1 MVNGGR
7 GRAHLC
13 GVQTAWSQKPRAEDA
28 VAEIAAAIDG
38 ARVAQLLV
46 FFSPSYGA
54 AAVSAALAHR
64 FPGVGVAGC
73 TSSGEISP
81 AGGLDRGL
89 VVVAFPREGFRVVS
103 AVLTG
108 IERLDV
114 EAAVASVRDLR
125 MRLDR
130 GGEGCAQRFAISL
143 IDGLTLAEERVTSA
157 VAFGLDA
164 IPLVGGSAGDA
175 LTDANTA
182 LIHDGQVH
190 HGAAILLIVGTDHP
204 IEVFKTDNL
213 EPRAVKFVVTQTD
226 AGNRTV
232 RELNAE
238 PAAAEYARALGLQP
252 EMLTPTVFA
261 ANPLAVRVGGD
272 YFCRSIHRLNP
283 DGSLSFLC
291 AIDEGVVLTLAG
303 RKDLVA
309 TTHDELARLDSALGG
324 LDLVIGFDCV
334 LRRLDAELHQVRHR
348 LSDLYRRYNVIGFET
363 RGEQYRAIHLN
374 QTFTGIAIGAA
385 PRA

>member
-1 MVNGGR
+1 MTKG

-13 GVQTAWSQKPRAEDA
+13 GVQTAWSELDRAEEA
-28 VAEIAAAIDG
+28 VAAIADAID
-38 ARVAQLLV
+38 ARRVGQLLV
-46 FFSPSYGA
+46 FFSPAYGA
-54 AAVSAALAHR
+54 DAVAAALARR
-64 FPGVGVAGC
+64 FPGIPVAGC

-89 VVVAFPREGFRVVS
+89 VAVAFPREGFRVVS
-103 AVLTG
+103 TVLADV
-108 IERLDV
+108 EQLDV
-114 EAAVASVRDLR
+114 EAAVARVRSLR
-125 MRLDR
+125 LRL
-130 GGEGCAQRFAISL
+130 GTEGAEYGQRFAISL
-143 IDGLTLAEERVTSA
+143 IDSLTLAEERVTSA

-175 LTDANTA
+175 LTFAHTA
-182 LIHDGQVH
+182 LIHDGVVH
-190 HGAAILLIVGTDHP
+190 HGAAILLIVATDHP
-204 IEVFKTDNL
+204 IQVFKTDNL

-226 AGNRTV
+226 AEHRTV

-291 AIDEGVVLTLAG
+291 AVDEGVVLTLAG

-309 TTHDELARLDSALGG
+309 TTRDELARLDASLGG

-334 LRRLDAELHQVRHR
+334 LRRLDAESHQVRHR

-363 RGEQYRAIHLN
+363 FGEQYRAIHLN
-374 QTFTGIAIGAA
+374 HTFTGIAIGAGS
-385 PRA
+385 RA

>member
-1 MVNGGR
+1 MNGGR

-13 GVQTAWSQKPRAEDA
+13 GVQTAWSQLARAEDA
-28 VAEIAAAIDG
+28 VAEVAAAIDG
-38 ARVAQLLV
+38 TRVAQLLV

-54 AAVSAALAHR
+54 EAMSAALARR
-64 FPGVGVAGC
+64 FPGIGVAGC

-103 AVLTG
+103 TVLTG
-108 IERLDV
+108 VEQLDV
-114 EAAVASVRDLR
+114 EEAVASVRTLR
-125 MRLDR
+125 MRLDMA
-130 GGEGCAQRFAISL
+130 GEGCAQRFAISL

-175 LTDANTA
+175 LTVSDTA

-190 HGAAILLIVGTDHP
+190 HGAAILLIVATDHP

-213 EPRAVKFVVTQTD
+213 EPQAVKFVVTQTD
-226 AGNRTV
+226 AENRTV

-291 AIDEGVVLTLAG
+291 AVDEGVVLTLAG
-303 RKDLVA
+303 RKDLV
-309 TTHDELARLDSALGG
+309 TTTRDELARLDAALGG

-363 RGEQYRAIHLN
+363 CGEQYRAIHLN
-374 QTFTGIAIGAA
+374 HTFTGIAIGAL